1 MKSWW
6 NIPLRAGFRSTPTSL
21 TTGQYIHLHTQPLP
35 TPAFLYMAFVC
46 TYINTPSLC
55 PHRHLCTW
63 PLSVHTFAHLAFFGT
78 VSVHLAFV
86 CIYTCTPGLC
96 LYLHLH
102 TCFFS
107 FSDISV
113 HLAFVGPG
121 LYLHLH
127 TCFFSFSDVS
137 VHLAFVG
144 TGLNLHTWPLSVHVS
159 VHLAFVS
166 TSICTPVCGVST
178 PHTRTCSF
186 QPVG

>member
-1 MKSWW
+1 MFMKDGEELVEHP
-6 NIPLRAGFRSTPTSL
+6 IKGGFQVNPYLTYNWSVHSSAHPAFAHTSIFVHGL
-21 TTGQYIHLHTQPLP
+21 CLYIHQHTQPLP
-35 TPAFLYMAFVC
+35 TPAFVYMAFVC
-46 TYINTPSLC
+46 TYICTPGLF
-55 PHRHLCTW
+55 W
-63 PLSVHTFAHLAFFGT
+63 Y
-78 VSVHLAFV
+78 
-86 CIYTCTPGLC
+86 CICTPGLC